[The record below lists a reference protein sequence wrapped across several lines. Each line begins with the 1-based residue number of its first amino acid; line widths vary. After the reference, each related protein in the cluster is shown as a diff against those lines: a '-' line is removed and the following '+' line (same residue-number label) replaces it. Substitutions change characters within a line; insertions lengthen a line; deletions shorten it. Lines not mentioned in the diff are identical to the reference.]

1 MRHINLI
8 SAKGGQGVTTTAV
21 LLAKGFMSQG
31 QKVLLIDRED
41 GDLRSMLNISSSFGD
56 GEIHPI
62 SSDMRLYL
70 TVSDLDKIE
79 IDGFGFDVVISDGF
93 DPDETFPDTENIV
106 VTQPCYIALSRLVRL
121 NFDQI
126 AKGVIVVRP
135 ANRVLTDRDVANV
148 VGVRLLATI
157 NMTPEVARASDAG
170 VLSSRL
176 GHSYAVTLDEN
187 TVSG

>member
-31 QKVLLIDRED
+31 QRVLLIDRED
-41 GDLRSMLNISSSFGD
+41 GDLRSMLNISWSFDD
-56 GEIHPI
+56 GEIHAI
-62 SSDMRLYL
+62 SSDARLYL

-79 IDGFGFDVVISDGF
+79 IDRFGFDVVISDGF
-93 DPDETFPDTENIV
+93 DPSQTFPETENIV
-106 VTQPCYIALSRLVRL
+106 VTQPCYLALSRLVRL
-121 NFDQI
+121 GFDQI

-148 VGVRLLATI
+148 AGVRLLTTI
-157 NMTPEVARASDAG
+157 TMSVDVARASDAG
-170 VLSSRL
+170 VLLSRL
-176 GHSYAVTLDEN
+176 GEPYAVTLDES
-187 TVSG
+187 TISG

>member
-21 LLAKGFMSQG
+21 LLAKGFMNQG
-31 QKVLLIDRED
+31 QKVLLVDRKG
-41 GDLRSMLNISSSFGD
+41 GDLPAILGYATPEPDELNFVTEG
-56 GEIHPI
+56 
-62 SSDMRLYL
+62 LWL

-93 DPDETFPDTENIV
+93 DPSQTFPDTENFL
-106 VTQPCYIALSRLVRL
+106 VTQPCYMALRRFSQSNL
-121 NFDQI
+121 DGI
-126 AKGVIVVRP
+126 IKGVIVVRP
-135 ANRVLTDRDVANV
+135 ANRVLTDRDVANIANV
-148 VGVRLLATI
+148 ADLSLVITI
-157 NMTPEVARASDAG
+157 PMTPEVARASDAG

-187 TVSG
+187 AISG